1 MTNNINNNSDMT
13 PEEQLLDNTAQSILR
28 HVLEEDGVVSE
39 ISEKNDNNGRA
50 LNTLHD
56 NTAEELNASD
66 ADGMQGGQV
75 WTSPTVTPTVSPT
88 TTSSPSNMPTFAPNL
103 RSISHTLRGL
113 MWYDRNANGVRDSN
127 VEVEGF
133 SNDVEFEF
141 GVGGISVSLV
151 ECDPDTGE

>member
-1 MTNNINNNSDMT
+1 MTNNNNNNSDMT
-13 PEEQLLDNTAQSILR
+13 PEEKLLDNTAQSILR